1 MEPDDQVRDRHQ
13 QAIRLGFL
21 KRLVAPSVF
30 EDEEKT
36 RIAGILNGISLAIL
50 GILAVIAALTPF
62 VFDTPAYGLVATGVV
77 ALLMLGM
84 RLLIRRGRVRLA
96 GGLFAAALWVFDTFL
111 IYVSGGIS
119 GGVSLGY
126 VAIAVLAGLLLGG
139 YAALGFA
146 GLSAVA
152 GLVLIYVER
161 NGLLPSPILNLT
173 LNAQW
178 LSLAAN
184 LALVAALLYLATRSL
199 NEALARVRRQERAL
213 AEANEGLKR
222 EMAERERKEAELRQS
237 EEKYRALVE
246 QSLQGLIILQGFR
259 VVFTNAAFAKIAGY
273 TVEEMLSLT
282 PEEVTARIHPEDQAV
297 VWKRFQDRLE
307 GRPVSAYYEF
317 RAIRK
322 DGTVRWLDLSASRI
336 EYDGQPAIQAALLD
350 ITERKR
356 AGQALQ
362 ESEERYRAL
371 FDQAYD
377 AIILE
382 NADEEILDAN
392 EAAVELFGY
401 TVEELLAKSTRDLQP
416 PELRARPSLSMYS
429 APHSVAGEHFET
441 TIMQRDTTRT
451 LVEMTVT
458 PLEAGGQTLF
468 MSIIR
473 DVTERKRAETE
484 RERLLA
490 QIREQA
496 HRVQQVIDTVPEGVL
511 LLDSDERIVVANPVA
526 EKHLP
531 QLGDA
536 WVGDQLTRLGE
547 RPIAELL
554 TSPPKGLWHEVS
566 TDGRSFQ
573 IIARP
578 VSEGVSQPE
587 GSGDGLMDSGW
598 VLVTR
603 DVTQQREVERRV
615 QQQERLAAVGQ
626 LAAGIAHD
634 FNNIMATIVL
644 YAQMTARAE
653 QVSDV
658 VRQRMET
665 IDGQAAHASRLIQQ
679 ILDFSRRAVL
689 ERRPLDLG
697 VLVKE
702 HVGLLRRTLPESI
715 DVELTFGP
723 LEKESDE
730 YTVLADPT
738 RMQQMVTNL
747 ALNAR
752 DAMPEGGE
760 LRIELERLE
769 VRPGESPV
777 LPEMEA
783 GDWVVVTVVD
793 TGTGISTDVMP
804 RIFEPFFTT
813 KAPLGSGLGLAQVH
827 GIVGQHKGRITL
839 DTEVG
844 KGTTFTIY
852 LPAYSPE
859 SPAVIAPK
867 EPSALPLGQGELI
880 LVVEDDA
887 AVRQALV
894 DGLGDLNYQV
904 VAVANGREALV
915 VLDEAPPA
923 DGSPAREIALVLSD
937 VVMPGMGGLALLH
950 AVRERGLSIPV
961 LMMTGHPLE
970 RELEGLR
977 EQGMIDWLSKPVAL
991 DELAHLIAQVL
1002 AD

>member
-1 MEPDDQVRDRHQ
+1 MEPDDQARDRDQ
-13 QAIRLGFL
+13 QAIRLDFL
-21 KRLVAPSVF
+21 RRLVASPVF

-36 RIAGILNGISLAIL
+36 RIAGVLNNISLVVL

-62 VFDTPAYGLVATGVV
+62 VFSTPAYGLVAIGLV

-84 RLLIRRGRVRLA
+84 QLLIRRGRVRLA
-96 GGLFAAALWVFDTFL
+96 GGLFATALWLADTLL
-111 IYVSGGIS
+111 IYASGGIT
-119 GGVSLGY
+119 GGVSPGY

-152 GLVLIYVER
+152 GLVLVYVEK
-161 NGLLPSPILNLT
+161 NGFLPSPVLNLT

-178 LSLAAN
+178 LSLASN
-184 LALVAALLYLATRSL
+184 LALVAALLYLATNSL
-199 NEALARVRRQERAL
+199 KEALGRVRRQERAL

-222 EMAERERKEAELRQS
+222 EMAERERKEVELTQS

-246 QSLQGLIILQGFR
+246 QSLQGLVILQGRR
-259 VVFTNAAFAKIAGY
+259 VMFTNAAFADIAGY
-273 TVEEMLSLT
+273 TVEELLAFS
-282 PEEVTARIHPEDQAV
+282 PEDVTARIHPEDQAL
-297 VWKRFQDRLE
+297 VWGRFQDRLE
-307 GRPVSAYYEF
+307 GKPVSSYYEF
-317 RAIRK
+317 RMFRK
-322 DGTVRWLDLSASRI
+322 DGTVCWLDLSASRI
-336 EYDGQPAIQAALLD
+336 EYEGQPAIQAALLD

-356 AGQALQ
+356 AEQALQ
-362 ESEERYRAL
+362 ESEKRYRAL

-377 AIILE
+377 AIIVE

-401 TVEELLAKSTRDLQP
+401 PVEELLTKSTKDLQS
-416 PELRARPSLSMYS
+416 PELRARPSLPVYS
-429 APHSVAGEHFET
+429 APYPVAGEHFET
-441 TIMQRDTTRT
+441 TIMQCDGTRT
-451 LVEMTVT
+451 PVEVTVA
-458 PLEAGGQTLF
+458 PLEAGGQRLF
-468 MSIIR
+468 ISIIR

-484 RERLLA
+484 REGLLA

-496 HRVQQVIDTVPEGVL
+496 RRVQQIIDTVPEGVL
-511 LLDSDERIVVANPVA
+511 LLDSEERIVVANPVA
-526 EKHLP
+526 ETHLP

-536 WVGDQLTRLGE
+536 RVGDRLARLGG
-547 RPIAELL
+547 RPLADLL
-554 TSPPKGLWHEVS
+554 ISPPRGLWHEVS

-573 IIARP
+573 VIARP
-578 VSEGVSQPE
+578 VSEGAAQPG
-587 GSGDGLMDSGW
+587 GSEGLMDSGW

-644 YAQMTARAE
+644 YAQMTARAKG
-653 QVSDV
+653 VSDV

-665 IDGQAAHASRLIQQ
+665 IDDQAAHASRLIQQ
-679 ILDFSRRAVL
+679 ILDFSRQAVL

-702 HVGLLRRTLPESI
+702 HAGLLRRTLPESI
-715 DVELTFGP
+715 DVEVVLRPAEGGV
-723 LEKESDE
+723 ED

-752 DAMPEGGE
+752 DAMPEGGN
-760 LRIELERLE
+760 LHIELERLE

-793 TGTGISTDVMP
+793 TGTGISTDVIP

-827 GIVGQHKGRITL
+827 GIVGQHKGRITV

-844 KGTTFTIY
+844 KGTTFTVY

-859 SPAVIAPK
+859 SSAAIAPK
-867 EPSALPLGQGELI
+867 GPSMLPLGQGELI

-894 DGLGDLNYQV
+894 EGLGDLNYQAM
-904 VAVANGREALV
+904 AVANGREALAA
-915 VLDEAPPA
+915 LDEMLFA
-923 DGSPAREIALVLSD
+923 DGSPSREIALVLSD

-950 AVRERGLSIPV
+950 AVRERGLDIPV

-977 EQGMIDWLSKPVAL
+977 EQGVIDWLSKPVAL
-991 DELAHLIAQVL
+991 DELAHLIAQTL
-1002 AD
+1002 GA